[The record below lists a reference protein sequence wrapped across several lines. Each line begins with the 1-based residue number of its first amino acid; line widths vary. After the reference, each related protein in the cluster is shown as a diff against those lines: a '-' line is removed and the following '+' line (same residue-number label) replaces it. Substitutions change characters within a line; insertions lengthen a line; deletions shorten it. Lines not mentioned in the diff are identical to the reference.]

1 MILKNEFNSHPPVIL
16 LLRPNDAPPTEKE
29 LDNISRFYK
38 APIKIV
44 EGPLEELLYPGSRF
58 IRLNTNEET
67 PLLQNYMEISKLT
80 DLTVYE
86 VSRIVDWDHKNKFS
100 VSFHI
105 AEFFN
110 NKPASISTLSIDT
123 MKQMHMKYYHYC

>member
-1 MILKNEFNSHPPVIL
+1 
-16 LLRPNDAPPTEKE
+16 
-29 LDNISRFYK
+29 
-38 APIKIV
+38 
-44 EGPLEELLYPGSRF
+44 
-58 IRLNTNEET
+58 
-67 PLLQNYMEISKLT
+67 MEISKLT

-110 NKPASISTLSIDT
+110 NKPAKHQHTIYRHHEADAYRTAENRSTRTGLRHRLVDDDGRVLDLVG
-123 MKQMHMKYYHYC
+123 

>member
-1 MILKNEFNSHPPVIL
+1 MERNDNFMEKN
-16 LLRPNDAPPTEKE
+16 
-29 LDNISRFYK
+29 NIQ
-38 APIKIV
+38 
-44 EGPLEELLYPGSRF
+44 E
-58 IRLNTNEET
+58 RLSQLTKKD
-67 PLLQNYMEISKLT
+67 MEISKLT

-110 NKPASISTLSIDT
+110 NKPAKHQHTIHRHHEAIYGVKALTSSQYFVSNTRSIKIRKFCPITNDSVLG
-123 MKQMHMKYYHYC
+123 QF

>member
-1 MILKNEFNSHPPVIL
+1 MERNDNFMEKN
-16 LLRPNDAPPTEKE
+16 
-29 LDNISRFYK
+29 NIQ
-38 APIKIV
+38 
-44 EGPLEELLYPGSRF
+44 E
-58 IRLNTNEET
+58 RLSQLTKKD
-67 PLLQNYMEISKLT
+67 MEISKLT

-100 VSFHI
+100 VSFHT

-110 NKPASISTLSIDT
+110 KNLLSISTLSIDT